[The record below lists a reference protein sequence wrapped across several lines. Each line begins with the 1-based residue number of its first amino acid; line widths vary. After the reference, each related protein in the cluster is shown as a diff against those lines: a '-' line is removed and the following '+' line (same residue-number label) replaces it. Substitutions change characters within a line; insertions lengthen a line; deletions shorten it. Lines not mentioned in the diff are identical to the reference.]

1 MPNETALECEA
12 SQSSKPA
19 KFQFHAAFMTN
30 ITGALSPTDLKEF
43 QLQGSI
49 MPGLW
54 SLNLDLT
61 IATKQPKIEMF
72 FAAYKG
78 RVRGA
83 TH

>member
-1 MPNETALECEA
+1 
-12 SQSSKPA
+12 
-19 KFQFHAAFMTN
+19 MTN

-78 RVRGA
+78 RVRA
-83 TH
+83 QRIEIDAPSFLQESK